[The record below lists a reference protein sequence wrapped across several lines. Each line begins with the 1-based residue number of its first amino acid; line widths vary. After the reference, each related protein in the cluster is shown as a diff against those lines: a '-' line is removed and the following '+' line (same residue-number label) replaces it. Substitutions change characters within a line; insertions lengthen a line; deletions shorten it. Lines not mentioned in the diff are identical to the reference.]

1 MLTKTAYLA
10 FTQCARQFWLDA
22 HQPELASPPD
32 PSAQRRL
39 RAGQE
44 VDRLAREQFP
54 NGRSVPY
61 RPHPEEMA
69 PLTQQAIA
77 ASADTL
83 FQATFHVEDMLVKV
97 DILTQTDKV
106 TPKVE
111 TTDIQS

>member
-44 VDRLAREQFP
+44 VDRLAR
-54 NGRSVPY
+54 
-61 RPHPEEMA
+61 
-69 PLTQQAIA
+69 
-77 ASADTL
+77 
-83 FQATFHVEDMLVKV
+83 VK
-97 DILTQTDKV
+97 
-106 TPKVE
+106 
-111 TTDIQS
+111 